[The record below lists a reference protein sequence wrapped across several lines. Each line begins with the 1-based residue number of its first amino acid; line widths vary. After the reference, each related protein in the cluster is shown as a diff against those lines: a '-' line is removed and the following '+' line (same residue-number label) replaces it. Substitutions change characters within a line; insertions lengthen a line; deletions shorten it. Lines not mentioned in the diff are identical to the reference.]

1 MPEQPRPGQP
11 SKQEHNLFSVVGQ
24 KVDGHATALIIAATE
39 ADAEYYALDELGFI
53 TVSTTILVSDAI
65 HVGPADTNE

>member
-1 MPEQPRPGQP
+1 
-11 SKQEHNLFSVVGQ
+11 VGQ